1 MNTKVLLATVAVT
14 VFYFFAGWVIFGMAL
29 TGVYAER
36 MTPYEGLLNEIP
48 SLVPLVLMNLT
59 WAFLIVMLTY
69 KLGSDTLQGGFMT
82 GLWVGFLVVAS
93 YNLSMAAFYNLM
105 SPQLLIIDTLAATL
119 MIAAG
124 GAIGG
129 LILGLSSK
137 E

>member
-1 MNTKVLLATVAVT
+1 MNTRVLLATLAVT

-48 SLVPLVLMNLT
+48 SMVPLVLMNLT
-59 WAFLIVMLTY
+59 WAFLIVLLSF
-69 KLGSDTLQGGFMT
+69 KLGAESLQGGFMT

-105 SPQLLIIDTLAATL
+105 STQLLVIDTLVATL
-119 MIAAG
+119 MIAVG

-129 LILGLSSK
+129 LILGIRSK